1 MKNYKQKLLRPAETK
16 IVFLI
21 NLRFMSWN
29 CNDNLGSALPQHAG
43 EVWRVSHHSVP
54 RKTIILNPGGGN
66 PVHNCVGSLARHIDA
81 NLGAREVSGLGL
93 LLG

>member
-1 MKNYKQKLLRPAETK
+1 MARFGE
-16 IVFLI
+16 FLI
-21 NLRFMSWN
+21 FPTSREMEL
-29 CNDNLGSALPQHAG
+29 A
-43 EVWRVSHHSVP
+43 
-54 RKTIILNPGGGN
+54 IILYLNLNPGGGN